1 MDAINIIL
9 EFDSDKREE
18 IEKDIYSP
26 EREFVDFNILL
37 PCPQELLEQVSGSP
51 ENAGVDLVKKYNMTF
66 DMTSST
72 VRDDIRAF
80 LDEYK
85 KEEHFLTR
93 DVFVEDPQNMESVI
107 NSVIAYQK
115 YGFAN
120 WYEFNY
126 DKWGVSQN
134 AFHFGKKRRT
144 NSGGFY
150 FVTGGGIPVKWL
162 LALSKKWPDVVFKV
176 YSRMEFL
183 DRGGFVSVYHFKNN
197 EYIRVPDEKRNF

>member
-9 EFDSDKREE
+9 EFDSDKRDE

-26 EREFVDFNILL
+26 ERDFVDFNILI
-37 PCPQELLEQVSGSP
+37 PCPQELEEQVVGSSQSSAV
-51 ENAGVDLVKKYNMTF
+51 NLVKKYNKKF
-66 DMTSST
+66 ELESPT
-72 VRDDIRAF
+72 VRNDIITF
-80 LDEYK
+80 LEK
-85 KEEHFLTR
+85 HKEEEYFLIR
-93 DVFVEDPQNMESVI
+93 DVFIENSKDVESVI

>member
-9 EFDSDKREE
+9 EFESNKRKE

-26 EREFVDFNILL
+26 EREFVDFNILI
-37 PCPQELLEQVSGSP
+37 PCPKELEEQNSGSP
-51 ENAGVDLVKKYNMTF
+51 EGAGVDLVKKYNKTF
-66 DMTSST
+66 DLTSST
-72 VRDDIRAF
+72 VRDDVRAF

-93 DVFVEDPQNMESVI
+93 EVFVEDPKNMESVI

-115 YGFAN
+115 YGYAN
-120 WYEFNY
+120 WYDFNY
-126 DKWGVSQN
+126 DKWGVSRN
-134 AFHFGKKRRT
+134 AFYFGKKRRT
-144 NSGGFY
+144 SSGGFY
-150 FVTGGGIPVKWL
+150 FSTGGSIPVKWL

-183 DRGGFVSVYHFKNN
+183 DRGGFVSVYHFQNN
-197 EYIRVPDEKRNF
+197 EYTRVPDEKRNF